1 MKSKRVKMMAERLF
15 LLDPNTHMTVVVTLE
30 GGCECRRNP

>member
-15 LLDPNTHMTVVVTLE
+15 LLDPNTHD
-30 GGCECRRNP
+30 GCCDIGRGM